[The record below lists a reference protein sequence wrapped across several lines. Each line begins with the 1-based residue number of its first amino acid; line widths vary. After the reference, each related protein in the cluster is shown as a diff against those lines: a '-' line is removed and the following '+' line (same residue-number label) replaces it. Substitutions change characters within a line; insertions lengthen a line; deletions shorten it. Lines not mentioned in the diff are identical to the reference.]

1 MTMQT
6 RMTNVMIET
15 KTKALTNHLG
25 LKQNDATK
33 TKNMITKTKTHNTFM
48 HLLKNV

>member
-1 MTMQT
+1 MQT

-15 KTKALTNHLG
+15 KTQTLTNHFG
-25 LKQNDATK
+25 RKHNDATK
-33 TKNMITKTKTHNTFM
+33 IMNMIMETKTHNTFM